1 MSVPQGLRSCLAI
14 AGSVLTFALLIE
26 RAGLLPAVIAAVVVA
41 SLGDVQRRTRRTL
54 ILSVCLAAAVW
65 LVFVV
70 LLDQPFSAIRG
81 F

>member
-1 MSVPQGLRSCLAI
+1 MTVPHGVRSCLAI

-26 RAGLLPAVIAAVVVA
+26 RAGLLPAVIGTVVVA

-54 ILSVCLAAAVW
+54 ILSVGLAAAVW

-70 LLDQPFSAIRG
+70 FLDQPFPAIRV

>member
-1 MSVPQGLRSCLAI
+1 MTSGFRSCLAI
-14 AGSVLTFALLIE
+14 AGGVLAFALLIE
-26 RAGLLPAVIAAVVVA
+26 RTGLLPAVVAAVFIA
-41 SLGDVQRRTRRTL
+41 SLGDARRRMRTTL

-70 LLDQPFSAIRG
+70 FLGQPFSPIRG

>member
-1 MSVPQGLRSCLAI
+1 MTVPPRLRSCLAA
-14 AGSVLTFALLIE
+14 AGSVLTFASLVE
-26 RAGLLPAVIAAVVVA
+26 RAGLLPAVVATVIVA

>member
-1 MSVPQGLRSCLAI
+1 MSVPHGLRSCLAI
-14 AGSVLTFALLIE
+14 AGSILTFALLVE
-26 RAGLLPAVIAAVVVA
+26 SAGLLLAVLATVVVA

-54 ILSVCLAAAVW
+54 ILSMCLAAAVW

>member
-1 MSVPQGLRSCLAI
+1 MTRPPALRSCLAI

-26 RAGLLPAVIAAVVVA
+26 HAGLLPAVIATVLVA
-41 SLGDVQRRTRRTL
+41 SLGDVQRRLRRTL

-65 LVFVV
+65 LLFVGF
-70 LLDQPFSAIRG
+70 LDQPFAAIRA

>member
-1 MSVPQGLRSCLAI
+1 MLPLALRSCLAI
-14 AGSVLTFALLIE
+14 AGSVLSFALLIE
-26 RAGLLPAVIAAVVVA
+26 RAGLIPAVVAATVVA
-41 SLGDVQRRTRRTL
+41 SFGEAQRRRQRTL

-65 LVFVV
+65 LLFVG

>member
-1 MSVPQGLRSCLAI
+1 MMLSALRPCFAI
-14 AGSVLTFALLIE
+14 AGSVLAFALLIE
-26 RAGLLPAVIAAVVVA
+26 RAGLLPAVVAAVIIA
-41 SLGDVQRRTRRTL
+41 SLGEAQRQMRKTL

-70 LLDQPFSAIRG
+70 FLGQPFSPIRG

>member
-1 MSVPQGLRSCLAI
+1 MTVPQGLRSCLAI
-14 AGSVLTFALLIE
+14 AGSVLAFAWLIE
-26 RAGLLPAVIAAVVVA
+26 PAGLLPAVMATVVVA
-41 SLGDVQRRTRRTL
+41 SLGDVERRTRRTL

>member
-1 MSVPQGLRSCLAI
+1 MTVPPRLRSCLAI
-14 AGSVLTFALLIE
+14 AGSVLTFASLVE
-26 RAGLLPAVIAAVVVA
+26 RAGLLPAVVATVIVA

-70 LLDQPFSAIRG
+70 LLDQPFQAIRG